1 MSLSIFGWIGLIA
14 CALAEEPAEADVPL
28 TPLEQ
33 GRQYLAEKNLP
44 LAKAAFEDCLSSANP
59 KSLTFSDLLRI
70 DASFLKGD

>member
-33 GRQYLAEKNLP
+33 GRQYLQSKP
-44 LAKAAFEDCLSSANP
+44 
-59 KSLTFSDLLRI
+59 TFGQS
-70 DASFLKGD
+70 G